1 MAWTEKTYKHYTN
14 DGLPEHAVIY
24 TWQWD
29 YGDISRLRAAVGLL
43 VERELEN
50 TYFLHFYGSMDVMKL
65 YLVGVEDPALAATAA

>member
-1 MAWTEKTYKHYTN
+1 L
-14 DGLPEHAVIY
+14 DRG
-24 TWQWD
+24 WD

-43 VERELEN
+43 VERKLEN